1 MKIPNTDLLSKATV
15 KDPIIASTA
24 SHASNASGKVEQ
36 QTTTKFTIRL
46 SKDLMGRIRS
56 AYLAQYKPSPSAR
69 VQSLSAWAAGIL
81 ESAVEEIENDHN
93 DGTRFESL
101 PAGHVP
107 RLPLI

>member
-15 KDPIIASTA
+15 KDPIIASKA
-24 SHASNASGKVEQ
+24 SHASKASGKTQQ

-56 AYLAQYKPSPSAR
+56 AYLAQYKPGAKA
-69 VQSLSAWAAGIL
+69 QSLSAWAAGIL
-81 ESAVEEIENDHN
+81 ESAVEEIENAHN
-93 DGTRFESL
+93 NGTRFESL